1 MTSLRVLGLIFLLL
15 LIVLIVGRNMITKK
29 SVKSPLKE
37 LKNTTQQRGLKVLG
51 WTPYWDQENAFA
63 SFQQNTK
70 AFDFIS
76 VFWYRIDGN
85 GKLTTYQSTVED
97 QTIID
102 YAHANGVKVLA
113 IVANMPDYSEG
124 GDWDQNRVDKVIYSK
139 EARQEHIEELVDLV
153 RTKNFDGINIDYEAL
168 RRRQRENFSLFIEEL
183 ADALHREGKILAVA
197 IHPKTGEFKPQ
208 EDNGSHAQDL
218 AKISNAADQLHF
230 MTYLENGTF
239 SEAGPPGSIGWI
251 RRVMNYALNEEGI
264 APKKA
269 YLGIGL
275 MGVEWD
281 KTEDNSSS
289 GNREDIPFNVI
300 ESIIAE
306 YGSEVQWD
314 MESQTPF
321 FEYEA
326 DENNHV
332 IWFENAQS
340 VSERIKL
347 AKELGV
353 GGIAFWRLGNEDM
366 TIWKELNN

>member
-1 MTSLRVLGLIFLLL
+1 MPSLRVLGLILVLL
-15 LIVLIVGRNMITKK
+15 LIIYIVGISMVTKK

-37 LKNTTQQRGLKVLG
+37 LKKTTQQKELKVLG
-51 WTPYWDQENAFA
+51 WIPYWDQENAFV
-63 SFQQNTK
+63 SFRQSTT
-70 AFDFIS
+70 AFDFVS
-76 VFWYRIDGN
+76 VFWYRIDRNGN
-85 GKLTTYQSTVED
+85 LTTYQSTFED

-124 GDWDQNRVDKVIYSK
+124 GDWDPNRVDKVISSK

-153 RTKNFDGINIDYEAL
+153 RTKDFDGINIDYEAL

-183 ADALHREGKILAVA
+183 ADALHKEGKILAVA
-197 IHPKTGEFKPQ
+197 IHPKTGEFKSQ

-218 AKISNAADQLHF
+218 ARISNAADQLHF

-251 RRVMNYALNEEGI
+251 RKVMSYALNEADV
-264 APKKA
+264 APEKT

-281 KTEDNSSS
+281 KAEDNSSS
-289 GNREDIPFNVI
+289 GNREDIPFNKI
-300 ESIIAE
+300 KSIIAE

-314 MESQTPF
+314 MKSQTPF
-321 FEYEA
+321 FEYDA

-332 IWFENAQS
+332 IWFENTQS

-353 GGIAFWRLGNEDM
+353 GGIAFWRLGNEDPAV
-366 TIWKELNN
+366 WKELNN